1 MIWIV
6 AVLVFIMLSAAIAV
20 LFVENHVSAVAAT
33 SAVSLALSIL
43 FVLLRAPDE
52 AMTEAVVGAGLSTVI
67 LALSLRRLGM
77 NKFNEEQVADQG
89 GSDA

>member
-1 MIWIV
+1 MIWVV

-20 LFVENHVSAVAAT
+20 LLVDNDVSAVAAT

-43 FVLLRAPDE
+43 FVLLKAPDV

-67 LALSLRRLGM
+67 LALALRRLGV
-77 NKFNEEQVADQG
+77 NKFNSEQES
-89 GSDA
+89 SDA